1 MKKELRKMKVI
12 ENREE
17 PFKKEEK
24 AFYVK
29 DDNRARIDKW
39 RNDMQ
44 AKGFV
49 RSESNPRYFRT
60 ASKSN
65 NVRDR
70 LNFGRQNLNLRSNS
84 RQGYGYRQNSAN
96 RAGNNGQG
104 GNSVRSAI

>member
-1 MKKELRKMKVI
+1 MKVV

-39 RNDMQ
+39 RNYIQ

-49 RSESNPRYFRT
+49 RSESNPRYFRMT
-60 ASKSN
+60 SRSN
-65 NVRDR
+65 YVRDR
-70 LNFGRQNLNLRSNS
+70 SNFGRQNLNARSRILIKDRMGIDQDVLISLELLMQDLLVISWRTN
-84 RQGYGYRQNSAN
+84 
-96 RAGNNGQG
+96 
-104 GNSVRSAI
+104 